1 MFPNKSHERAMKIVL
16 VHNSYRQ
23 GGGEDVVFE
32 QERENLERAG
42 HEVIVYHRSNSEID
56 DLGALGRLSLVKNSV
71 WSSDSRREFGA
82 LLASECP
89 DVVHVHNTFVMI
101 SPSIYSACREFGVP
115 VVQTLH
121 NFRLMCP
128 SATFFRNGRICE
140 ECVDNSLWS
149 GIRHGC
155 YRDSKAATAT
165 VALILASHRS
175 LGTWRDSV
183 RRYIALTDFAR
194 EKFIRAGF
202 ESAKI
207 VVKPNFVDRDPGP
220 RTGIGDY
227 ALYTGRLSPE
237 KGLATL
243 LDAWERLPF
252 PCPLQVIGDGPDR
265 AALEGRVR
273 ERNIPGITFR
283 GRLPR
288 ADTIAATKGAR
299 FIVVPSICYEGFPMV
314 IAEAFACGTPVLCSK
329 LGGMK
334 EIVADRGTGLHCV
347 AGDADD
353 LAEKTSWAWSHPV
366 EVSEMGRSARRE
378 YEKQYTAERNYELLM
393 EVYYQAA
400 GWVHESVAVLAS

>member
-1 MFPNKSHERAMKIVL
+1 MLPGNSNERVMKIVL
-16 VHNSYRQ
+16 VHNSYQ
-23 GGGEDVVFE
+23 QSGGEDVVFE
-32 QERENLERAG
+32 QERANLERAG

-82 LLASECP
+82 LLSGECP

-128 SATFFRNGRICE
+128 SATFFRDGKICE
-140 ECVDNSLWS
+140 DCVDNSLWS

-165 VALILASHRS
+165 LALILSSHRR
-175 LGTWRDSV
+175 LGTWRDSIH
-183 RRYIALTDFAR
+183 RYIALTDFAR
-194 EKFIRAGF
+194 DKFISAGF
-202 ESAKI
+202 GPAKI
-207 VVKPNFVDRDPGP
+207 VVKPNFVDRDPGR

-227 ALYTGRLSPE
+227 ALYTGRISPE
-237 KGLATL
+237 KGLGTML
-243 LDAWERLPF
+243 EAWERLPL
-252 PCPLQVIGDGPDR
+252 PCPLQIIGDGPDR
-265 AALEGRVR
+265 VALEARVR

-288 ADTIAATKGAR
+288 AEAIAAVKGAR
-299 FIVVPSICYEGFPMV
+299 FLVAPSICYEGFPMV
-314 IAEAFACGTPVLCSK
+314 IAEAFACGTPVLCSR

-334 EIVADRGTGLHCV
+334 EIVADRVTGLHCA
-347 AGDADD
+347 AGDAGD
-353 LAEKTSWAWSHPV
+353 LAQKTAWAWSHPI

-378 YEKQYTAERNYELLM
+378 YEKRYTAERNYELLM
-393 EVYYQAA
+393 EIYYQAA
-400 GWVHESVAVLAS
+400 GWAHESVAVLAS

>member
-1 MFPNKSHERAMKIVL
+1 MFTEQSNERAMRIVL
-16 VHNSYRQ
+16 VHNSYQ
-23 GGGEDVVFE
+23 QSGGEDVVFE
-32 QERENLERAG
+32 QERANLERAG

-56 DLGALGRLSLVKNSV
+56 DLGTLERLLLVKNSV
-71 WSSDSRREFGA
+71 WSSDSRREFGS
-82 LLASECP
+82 LLASESP

-128 SATFFRNGRICE
+128 SATLFRNGKICE

-165 VALILASHRS
+165 LALILATHRR
-175 LGTWRDSV
+175 LGTWHDFV
-183 RRYIALTDFAR
+183 NRYIALTDFAR
-194 EKFIRAGF
+194 EKYISAGF

-227 ALYTGRLSPE
+227 VLYTGRLSPE

-243 LDAWERLPF
+243 LDAWERLPV
-252 PCPLQVIGDGPDR
+252 PCPLHIIGDGPDR
-265 AALEGRVR
+265 AALEVRVR
-273 ERNIPGITFR
+273 ERNIPGIVFR
-283 GRLPR
+283 GHLSR
-288 ADTIAATKGAR
+288 ADTMTALQGAR
-299 FIVVPSICYEGFPMV
+299 FIVTPSICYEGFPMV

-334 EIVADRGTGLHCV
+334 EIVTDGVTGLHFTP
-347 AGDADD
+347 GDAAD
-353 LAEKTSWAWSHPV
+353 LAQKAAWAWSHPV

-393 EVYYQAA
+393 DIYYQAA
-400 GWVHESVAVLAS
+400 GWAHESVAVLAS